1 MQSST
6 LHTMEHEGGRD
17 NVYNGLRKTRGKGKR
32 ENAEV
37 VLSNERATH
46 LSWRED
52 AVIGMVVG
60 VRP

>member
-17 NVYNGLRKTRGKGKR
+17 NVHNGLRKTRGKGKR

-46 LSWRED
+46 L
-52 AVIGMVVG
+52 
-60 VRP
+60 